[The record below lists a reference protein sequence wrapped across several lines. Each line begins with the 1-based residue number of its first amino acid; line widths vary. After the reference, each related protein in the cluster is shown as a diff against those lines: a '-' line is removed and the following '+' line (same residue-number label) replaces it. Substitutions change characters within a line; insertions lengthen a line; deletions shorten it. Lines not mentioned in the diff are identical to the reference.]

1 MVGQI
6 ILKDYPESIVADSL
20 IIVRREGQ
28 NVATVN
34 VEERRVDCQDE
45 YTRMR
50 LYGVIDQYMGN
61 YNDQIEEEQPE
72 EQA

>member
-1 MVGQI
+1 M
-6 ILKDYPESIVADSL
+6 ADSL

-50 LYGVIDQYMGN
+50 LYGVIDQYLGN

-72 EQA
+72 EQAE